1 MRCVKE
7 RVGNGGGVT
16 AGGNGGRDGIL
27 SAFPPSPHSAMA
39 VAERSGAGEG
49 EEEAS
54 AELETSEPEVAEEKP
69 EAEEKQRKKVPVPGV
84 VYLSHVPPGFGPRQ
98 LRTLLG
104 GHGELG
110 RVFLQPRGE
119 GGTGGGRGGG
129 GGVGGGLWGGGWGA

>member
-1 MRCVKE
+1 MGLRPPDLWGFFVPSSGLCDVTTGPETPPLSASLCVTL
-7 RVGNGGGVT
+7 RQRRLPAGSALRQRAHRGGGV
-16 AGGNGGRDGIL
+16 
-27 SAFPPSPHSAMA
+27 SAMA
-39 VAERSGAGEG
+39 VAERSVAEEG

-110 RVFLQPRGE
+110 RVFLQPR
-119 GGTGGGRGGG
+119 
-129 GGVGGGLWGGGWGA
+129 